1 MANKTNPPT
10 LGNLTILYPKPKLD
24 LDETWFCRRELDREI
39 PGELVQWKNCLGK
52 VPEI

>member
-1 MANKTNPPT
+1 MTSKTNPPT

-24 LDETWFCRRELDREI
+24 LDETWFCRRELDGEI
-39 PGELVQWKNCLGK
+39 PGEVVHWKNYLGK